1 MITIEKTQDCIIV
14 SIFDGSQWY
23 REPFANNDEM
33 AIWAHRNGI
42 CLADYDMMEK
52 SHGDT
57 PEYA

>member
-14 SIFDGSQWY
+14 SIFDGAQWY

-52 SHGDT
+52 K
-57 PEYA
+57 EA